1 MERKIMQDELEK
13 ESEGKIYIIGIK
25 EEKDQEI
32 REVKIGFTKVS
43 AQSRKGQMQTCISKK
58 LDIIYES
65 IRFPYASVYEKKYL
79 FPRLANRNIAREW
92 FKLSDDEIVDLINEI
107 EEDSEVCFDIGK
119 TYSDTGEKLINGTFN
134 SIYLEK
140 SEELLF
146 PEDEPYT
153 VVENLMSD
161 NK

>member
-43 AQSRKGQMQTCISKK
+43 AQSRKGQMQTGISKK